1 MASITVWLPS
11 PETAPKRAY
20 GAGMSNAMGKWA
32 VALVIVGGT
41 GCSHASS
48 LERVRDLG
56 GVETADAPQGW
67 QGASLT
73 IDPFEDLRPQEAWET
88 GVNRVRVEHPE
99 HAHAFNERRVV
110 RVGDLEEE
118 YPALLARSLPPGAQV
133 SLGAAGTGEFVVR
146 GRLLQS
152 TLSSHVRPILAL
164 PSLIGIPVARHKI
177 HFRVAVELYRGAS
190 PEPMWSQT
198 YAYDDKQLEGLYYGT
213 DGSRS
218 LAQAALRDSVQR
230 AAADITAVVAASR
243 AQPSI
248 TES

>member
-1 MASITVWLPS
+1 
-11 PETAPKRAY
+11 
-20 GAGMSNAMGKWA
+20 MGKWA
-32 VALVIVGGT
+32 VAVVMLGSSA
-41 GCSHASS
+41 CSHASS

-73 IDPFEDLRPQEAWET
+73 IDSFEDLRPQEAWRV

-99 HAHAFNERRVV
+99 HAHAFSDPKVV

-118 YPALLARSLPPGAQV
+118 YPALLARSLPPGAAV
-133 SLGAAGTGEFVVR
+133 SLGAAGASEFVVR

-152 TLSSHVRPILAL
+152 TLSSHVRPILAVPGL
-164 PSLIGIPVARHKI
+164 VGIPVARHTI
-177 HFRVAVELYRGAS
+177 RFRVAVELYRGTS
-190 PEPMWSQT
+190 PEPFWSQT

-213 DGSRS
+213 DGSRT

-230 AAADITAVVAASR
+230 AAADLTAVVAARR
-243 AQPSI
+243 AEQSPV